1 MHRSTYLN
9 KPLTVSSAVFAALGL
24 VPWQAAANT
33 LTQIQAEGVHL
44 SQTEEMND
52 LPGHFIGELV
62 KENNKMLAENGSGS
76 GSHHS
81 GSGSHS
87 DAYESP
93 TSSEESESDRCGHV
107 GIEYQGITS
116 VINIDFTIDLNVAS
130 NTSLPHQI
138 YPYMGASASESS
150 SSEEDPEVVSL
161 WSSIQSYVTDLF
173 SGTTTGDEQVDYS

>member
-1 MHRSTYLN
+1 
-9 KPLTVSSAVFAALGL
+9 
-24 VPWQAAANT
+24 
-33 LTQIQAEGVHL
+33 L

-93 TSSEESESDRCGHV
+93 TSSEESESDRCSHV

-116 VINIDFTIDLNVAS
+116 VININFTVDLNDAS